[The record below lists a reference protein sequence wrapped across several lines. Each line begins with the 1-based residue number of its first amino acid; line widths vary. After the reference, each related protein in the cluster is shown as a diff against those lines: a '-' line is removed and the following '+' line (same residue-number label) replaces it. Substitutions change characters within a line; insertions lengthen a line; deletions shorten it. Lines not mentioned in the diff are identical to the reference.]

1 MSKPAITK
9 RVTKGAALTYSELDT
24 NFQNIVDATVTIT
37 AGTAGTAVTADLNG
51 NITLVAGTN
60 VTITGNN
67 SAKTVTINSTAAG
80 SGTVTTGTVN
90 RLAFYPATADAVGSS
105 QLATY
110 STTTMATL
118 SAEPT
123 VGGILK
129 LMSKND
135 RTSITLSDDV
145 NGNITLSPN
154 GVGRV
159 IANTELN
166 VTDGY
171 SPGIGIN
178 LTAVRIEAS
187 GALSIGAHMTFG
199 GSVSGPRINMD
210 QLAGNIGS
218 IIIGKGLSPDDKVY
232 LDDVVNINGLT
243 TTQRTALTNPQNG
256 DMFYNTT
263 TNKFQ
268 GYANGTWVD
277 LH

>member
-1 MSKPAITK
+1 MAKPAITK

-37 AGTAGTAVTADLNG
+37 GGSTAVTADLNG

-67 SAKTVTINSTAAG
+67 TTKQITINSSAGG
-80 SGTVTTGTVN
+80 SGTVDTGTSG
-90 RLAFYPATADAVGSS
+90 RLAFYPATADLVDSS
-105 QLATY
+105 QLATT

-123 VGGILK
+123 LGGILK

-159 IANTELN
+159 IANTEIN

-178 LTAVRIEAS
+178 LTAVRIEAT

-199 GSVSGPRINMD
+199 GSVDGPRINMD
-210 QLAGNIGS
+210 ETGAGLGS
-218 IIIGKGLSPDDKVY
+218 ILIGKGISPDDKVY
-232 LDDVVNINGLT
+232 LDDVVNLNSLT
-243 TTQRTALTNPQNG
+243 TTQRNALTNPQNG
-256 DMFYNTT
+256 DMFYNSQTH
-263 TNKFQ
+263 KFQ
-268 GYANGTWVD
+268 GYANGSWVD